1 MATMEE
7 RAAANAQREV
17 EAQAAF
23 MAAVHALEPSFDP
36 TAPNGEIQD
45 LLLSHGLD
53 RLRIDPYLA
62 TRVEPPPRP
71 PPPESELSPTA
82 PQDP

>member
-1 MATMEE
+1 MTSEE
-7 RAAANAQREV
+7 KAAANAKAEAD
-17 EAQAAF
+17 AQAAF

-45 LLLSHGLD
+45 LLQSHGLD

-71 PPPESELSPTA
+71 PPPMPDPAPTA